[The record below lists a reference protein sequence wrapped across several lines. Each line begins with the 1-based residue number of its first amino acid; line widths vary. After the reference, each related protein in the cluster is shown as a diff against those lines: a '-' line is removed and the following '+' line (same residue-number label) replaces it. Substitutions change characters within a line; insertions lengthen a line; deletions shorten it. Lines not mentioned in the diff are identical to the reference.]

1 MLTLLIS
8 FYFAVSAS
16 LSDSS
21 TYASSASSEPNDN
34 GFNLVTF
41 NTYQIAIAPNRYD
54 LRAAQFDLIHE
65 KYAETTD
72 IFCFNELFYSDDIT
86 TYNNEF
92 MDDFPYSYSELEEWT
107 DEDLHLPQISCPTE
121 LITVLDTI
129 RSATTQMI
137 QCFDECELNFIH
149 NIHGALQF
157 ANCLIAQC
165 LIPTM
170 NARSTSP
177 ASEEPEIASFDIL
190 DALR

>member
-1 MLTLLIS
+1 MSLKSFGLSTLYYIVYLAIHCVADIEQNVYNLT
-8 FYFAVSAS
+8 
-16 LSDSS
+16 
-21 TYASSASSEPNDN
+21 
-34 GFNLVTF
+34 TF
-41 NTYQIAIAPNRYD
+41 NTYQIAIAPNKIETRE
-54 LRAAQFDLIHE
+54 AQFELIRG
-65 KYAETTD
+65 KYADVTD
-72 IFCFNELFYSDDIT
+72 VFCLNELFYADDIQK
-86 TYNNEF
+86 YKDEF
-92 MDDFPYSYSELEEWT
+92 NDLYPYSYSELEEWT